1 MYGRQI
7 SKCCEAHI
15 SNIHKCTPKQT
26 EPLPPKYLCT
36 IAVASW
42 VSSFKCVKLLFLP
55 TTNIWLNYTQRNL
68 SMKFWS
74 DVLLGGRAIL
84 YTGKYGTCSWQ
95 LLIGSL
101 PSPAGMSL
109 PCAIYEIQAQWNCPV
124 CNKRKHKKNYL
135 PRPDRVNCS
144 QLLLVPISSPA
155 LKTCLSQCSS
165 VFSSP
170 LSHWFSRMCGTVF
183 HVHVYRVCKHFFTEI
198 KFSGSPYSCPLL
210 PPPLAQFFIVLVFFF
225 HVFIVLNSA
234 QVCALNQ
241 TESHPRW
248 LYQTYDHA

>member
-101 PSPAGMSL
+101 PSPGRDVTSL
-109 PCAIYEIQAQWNCPV
+109 CHLWNPSPMELPSLQQTQTQEELSTAPRSRQLQPTITGA
-124 CNKRKHKKNYL
+124 NILTGTKNM
-135 PRPDRVNCS
+135 
-144 QLLLVPISSPA
+144 
-155 LKTCLSQCSS
+155 
-165 VFSSP
+165 P
-170 LSHWFSRMCGTVF
+170 LAMLFGI
-183 HVHVYRVCKHFFTEI
+183 FFTSFPLI
-198 KFSGSPYSCPLL
+198 FTHVRYSFSCTRVSCM
-210 PPPLAQFFIVLVFFF
+210 
-225 HVFIVLNSA
+225 
-234 QVCALNQ
+234 
-241 TESHPRW
+241 
-248 LYQTYDHA
+248 